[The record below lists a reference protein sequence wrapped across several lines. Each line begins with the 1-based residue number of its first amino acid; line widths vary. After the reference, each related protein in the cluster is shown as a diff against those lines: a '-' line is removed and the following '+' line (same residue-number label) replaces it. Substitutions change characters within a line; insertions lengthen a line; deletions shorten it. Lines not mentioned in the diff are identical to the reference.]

1 MSPADKET
9 LAALTAGIQSEIAA
23 YVFYREAVLKT
34 DHEEVKGILEKL
46 ALEEK
51 QHFQILERQYDSL
64 VRSEKWITT
73 ADALRQEGLPEID
86 EDMSQKH
93 QHYVQ
98 EVAKTNSLS
107 EILDIAL
114 RLELEARDLFKGAAN
129 RCESESGKK
138 MFTQLSGIEE
148 GHAVKIKDM
157 KEKYC

>member
-9 LAALTAGIQSEIAA
+9 LAALTAGIQSEIAS
-23 YVFYREAVLKT
+23 YVFYREASRKT
-34 DHEEVKGILEKL
+34 DQDEVKEILEKL
-46 ALEEK
+46 AIEEK

-93 QHYVQ
+93 QNIID
-98 EVAKTNSLS
+98 EVAETNSLG

-114 RLELEARDLFKGAAN
+114 RLELEARDLFQGASNSCDSDAG
-129 RCESESGKK
+129 RK
-138 MFTQLSGIEE
+138 MFTQLAGIEE
-148 GHAVKIKDM
+148 GHAVKIKDLRT
-157 KEKYC
+157 KYC